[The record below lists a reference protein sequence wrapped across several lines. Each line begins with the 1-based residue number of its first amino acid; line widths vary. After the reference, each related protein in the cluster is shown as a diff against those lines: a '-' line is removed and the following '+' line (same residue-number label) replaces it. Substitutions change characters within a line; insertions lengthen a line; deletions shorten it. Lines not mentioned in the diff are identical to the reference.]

1 MKNDET
7 FMEGD
12 ELGTQ
17 QLKQLDQVIGR
28 VIITLETGRDDL
40 FEISQDCHQQSEK
53 RELELEQL
61 KVEMS
66 QVIRQVDQYESQ
78 ERLARIRLMEVSRNF
93 HTHSEED
100 IKDAYENARLIQVT
114 LMDLRQKEL
123 YLRRRRDELGR
134 QIKQLGTIAG
144 KADRLLSNTTLAL
157 KLLMGNVDKI
167 SGALEGAARR
177 QQMEMWIIES
187 QEAERRKIARDLHDG
202 PAQSLASMLIRL
214 DLIERLAGDDSTSFF
229 EELNKAKDM
238 GRESLADIRRI
249 MFDLKPTLMHEDG
262 FISTLRDYF
271 NNYEAKYNFDIAF
284 TVLGNIRKYD
294 LSLEIALFRMVQE
307 AITNARK
314 HANVDR
320 VQVKIE
326 DNGKSLTLI
335 VKDEGTGFDI
345 GQEKTKQESY
355 GIMGMKE
362 RVELFGGQLDII
374 SEPGSGTQVVI
385 KVPLERE
392 VGYGQ
397 NKGSDSR

>member
-1 MKNDET
+1 MKNDEA
-7 FMEGD
+7 FFEGED
-12 ELGTQ
+12 LGAE

-28 VIITLETGRDDL
+28 VIVTLESGRDDL

-66 QVIRQVDQYESQ
+66 QVIRQVDQYERQ
-78 ERLARIRLMEVSRNF
+78 ERLARIRLMEVSRSF
-93 HTHSEED
+93 QTHTEED

-134 QIKQLGTIAG
+134 QIKQLANIAG

-214 DLIERLAGDDSTSFF
+214 DLIERLAGEDSTSFF

-262 FISTLRDYF
+262 FISTLREYF
-271 NNYEAKYNFDIAF
+271 NNYEAKYNFEITF
-284 TVLGNIRKYD
+284 TVVGNIRKYD

-314 HANVDR
+314 HASVNR
-320 VQVKIE
+320 VQVKLE
-326 DNGKSLTLI
+326 DTGKVLTLI

-345 GQEKTKQESY
+345 EHEKTKQESY

-374 SEPGSGTQVVI
+374 STPGSGTQVMI

-392 VGYGQ
+392 VGYGRD
-397 NKGSDSR
+397 KGSDS